1 MSAATIQATANA
13 ATATGAP
20 MDTSALA
27 DAPTSRGSSRHGPLA
42 RIVGTLKRQRPG
54 VILAGVYLVVVAVAC
69 LLPQLFTSA
78 DPIQQDLLAV
88 NQAPSLEHIAGTDYL
103 GRDLFARIVY
113 GARYSIGIGIAVTL
127 ISLFFG
133 AIIGLFAGTARSRII
148 DTAFMRAIDVLS
160 SFPSVLLALIIVGL
174 TGAGVPNLI
183 VALGVAGIPTF
194 ARMIRAET
202 KSVVLSEYVEQS
214 ITFGLPRWKMLLRHV
229 LPNSLGVIPY
239 MVTISLGGAIM
250 GVSALSFLGI
260 GPQPPTPEWGTI
272 LAESRNFLRVAWWS
286 GILPG
291 IVLVLTVI
299 SFTVVGRAWQASFER
314 KDR

>member
-1 MSAATIQATANA
+1 M
-13 ATATGAP
+13 
-20 MDTSALA
+20 
-27 DAPTSRGSSRHGPLA
+27 
-42 RIVGTLKRQRPG
+42 
-54 VILAGVYLVVVAVAC
+54 YLVVVAVAC

-260 GPQPPTPEWGTI
+260 GSQPPTPEWGTI